1 MDNTSKDTTRE
12 DALLAFFGDLP
23 LNLQQMVLC
32 CMHAIERTERYRMRC
47 FGFRF
52 EGFVRE
58 ASARELY
65 HNIERWWQVRNNVLF
80 AGQHLSAHLR
90 PIEDSLLTCVRAI
103 ANQVFVLDNG
113 DGLNLTAAEWRHSVV
128 GSLRMEDRI
137 RAGGEADNWLDQI
150 RLVTAD
156 GRHHIAVM
164 TANIMRDED
173 HDSESDDDED
183 TDRRVLRVWY
193 SGPQRLQKYDSLNQD
208 RFMGGVL
215 TQLFPH

>member
-1 MDNTSKDTTRE
+1 MDNTSKDTSRE

-23 LNLQQMVLC
+23 VNLQQMVLC
-32 CMHAIERTERYRMRC
+32 CMHAIERTERYRRRC

-65 HNIERWWQVRNNVLF
+65 HNVERWWQVRNNVLF
-80 AGQHLSAHLR
+80 GGQHLSAHLR

-103 ANQVFVLDNG
+103 ADQVFVLDNG
-113 DGLNLTAAEWRHSVV
+113 DGLNLSAAEWRHSVV
-128 GSLRMEDRI
+128 GCLRMQDRI
-137 RAGGEADNWLDQI
+137 QAGGEADNWLDQI

-156 GRHHIAVM
+156 SRHQMVVM

-173 HDSESDDDED
+173 YDSEDDED
-183 TDRRVLRVWY
+183 ADRRVLRVWY
-193 SGPQRLQKYDSLNQD
+193 AGPQRLEPYDTLNKDQ
-208 RFMGGVL
+208 FVGGRL
-215 TQLFPH
+215 AQLFPK